1 MADTLTGVC
10 FHHGKVTVS
19 LPSTAGVN
27 MDECADDFLPDFRD
41 AGMGA
46 GRDVQNINTRQT
58 IDSGYHSSFSS
69 LPASQHTDELYKDMH
84 FTNMKTGSRNLEAC
98 L

>member
-27 MDECADDFLPDFRD
+27 MDDFLPDFRD